1 MLVWRPHT
9 RKTRKTVCLCGELV
23 DGFSGLDGVEFGQH
37 FLQERLAAELDDVF
51 TSGFA
56 VGLDD

>member
-1 MLVWRPHT
+1 MCPR
-9 RKTRKTVCLCGELV
+9 GELV

-37 FLQERLAAELDDVF
+37 FLQERLATELDDIF

-56 VGLDD
+56 VGPDDFNRSGGSHVGL